1 MKYTHFLRPLAWL
14 LLAIALSGH
23 KHGNHGSRIKT
34 LTPNQLTVC
43 AFPEFPP
50 VVNVNGQGKW
60 EGWDIDFMNDFAA
73 SLDLEVD
80 FVTID
85 TFSGIW
91 QLPGVDRCDI
101 AAAGITRT
109 NARMEES
116 PGTVWSET
124 YFSTLR
130 SLLVHRDTPEIRNV
144 GDLLGGT
151 VIVTGNTTADLDLR
165 RRLEGADLSDSVEV
179 INSITEAE
187 SVQRV
192 RDREVLGF
200 AIGTVTAFYLSEG
213 DEELKTTWCHPLLED
228 DGREGVDEFSFV
240 VRERSTGLV
249 KALNK
254 YIDRTEYGLGDT
266 VGCPEG

>member
-50 VVNVNGQGKW
+50 VVNVDGQGEW
-60 EGWDIDFMNDFAA
+60 
-73 SLDLEVD
+73 V
-80 FVTID
+80 
-85 TFSGIW
+85 
-91 QLPGVDRCDI
+91 
-101 AAAGITRT
+101 
-109 NARMEES
+109 
-116 PGTVWSET
+116 
-124 YFSTLR
+124 
-130 SLLVHRDTPEIRNV
+130 
-144 GDLLGGT
+144 
-151 VIVTGNTTADLDLR
+151 DLR

-179 INSITEAE
+179 VNSITEAE

-192 RDREVLGF
+192 RDKEVLGF